1 MKVLLYTALLLLGV
15 LSPLFGQTLSQS
27 YKGLVAVK
35 QNKIEL
41 IDNMLVLNMNI
52 DLCGLSVSR
61 YNSLELTFMLR
72 NGNDA
77 ILLQPIIVNGANKQK
92 MYERALALKGRQ
104 TADAGAYVVLKND
117 PALLQEVSY
126 KKAMP
131 FQPWMDNAELVL
143 VGKVLNYKG
152 AIEKSFTDILG
163 NRLNVK

>member
-104 TADAGAYVVLKND
+104 TADAGAYLVLKND

-143 VGKVLNYKG
+143 VGKVNNYDNMPIQTFVDVLMESINLK
-152 AIEKSFTDILG
+152 
-163 NRLNVK
+163 